1 VEQSEIKQLAIV
13 SGKGGTGKTT
23 IAAAF
28 ASLAKNKVMVD
39 CDVDAADLHLLLQ
52 PKILTQEKYFGG
64 RSPHVD
70 LEKCTR
76 CGLCTEICRFNAIDN
91 GVVNPISCEGCG
103 FCTHVC
109 PEGAIV
115 MVEAFS
121 GDWFVSET
129 PYGPFVHARLG
140 IGEENSGKLVT
151 VVRKKAMEVAQER
164 GLELILIDGPP
175 GIGCPVTA
183 SLTGVNLVLAI
194 TEPTLSGIHDLE
206 RILKLTE
213 HFKIPSVVCINKFD
227 INLGNTAKIASYC
240 EKNGSRLIGQIPY
253 EPKVVEALVNRK
265 TVIDY
270 PCNEVQG
277 IVHRMWEEVESILLP
292 PPSPLVGEGAGAAVQ
307 SRPDDAEV
315 NMGTMAPDGGG

>member
-1 VEQSEIKQLAIV
+1 MDYSEIKQLAIV

-28 ASLAKNKVMVD
+28 AALAKNKVMVD

-52 PKILTQEKYFGG
+52 PKILMQEKYFGG
-64 RSPHVD
+64 RTPRVD
-70 LEKCTR
+70 LDKCTR
-76 CGLCTEICRFNAIDN
+76 CGLCTEVCRFHAINN
-91 GVVNPISCEGCG
+91 GVVDHISCEGCG
-103 FCTHVC
+103 FCSHIC
-109 PEGAIV
+109 PEYAI
-115 MVEAFS
+115 MMEEAFS

-129 PYGPFVHARLG
+129 TYGPFVHARLG

-183 SLTGVNLVLAI
+183 SLTGVNSILAI

-206 RILKLTE
+206 RVLKLAE
-213 HFKIPSVVCINKFD
+213 HFKIPSMVCINKFD
-227 INLGNTAKIASYC
+227 INLENAQQITSYC
-240 EKNGSRLIGQIPY
+240 ESNGSRLLGQIPY

-265 TVIDY
+265 TIMDY
-270 PCNEVQG
+270 PCNGVQD
-277 IVHRMWEEVESILLP
+277 IVLNMWKDLEKTLF
-292 PPSPLVGEGAGAAVQ
+292 PSTPDGEGLG
-307 SRPDDAEV
+307 
-315 NMGTMAPDGGG
+315 

>member
-1 VEQSEIKQLAIV
+1 MDHSEIKQLAIV

-28 ASLAKNKVMVD
+28 AALAKNKVMVD

-64 RSPHVD
+64 RSPHID
-70 LEKCTR
+70 LQKCTQ

-91 GVVNPISCEGCG
+91 GVINPIACEGCG
-103 FCTHVC
+103 FCSHVC

-115 MVEAFS
+115 MEEAFS

-129 PYGPFVHARLG
+129 VYGPFVHARLG

-151 VVRKKAMEVAQER
+151 VVRKKAVEIAREKN
-164 GLELILIDGPP
+164 LDLILIDAPP

-183 SLTGVNLVLAI
+183 SLTGVNLILAI

-206 RILKLTE
+206 RVLKLAE
-213 HFKIPSVVCINKFD
+213 HFKIPSMVCINKFD
-227 INLGNTAKIASYC
+227 INLENTQQIASYC
-240 EKNGSRLIGQIPY
+240 RNNGSRIIGQIPY

-265 TVIDY
+265 TIMDY
-270 PCNEVQG
+270 PCNGVQEV
-277 IVHRMWEEVESILLP
+277 VLKMWNQVETTLFA
-292 PPSPLVGEGAGAAVQ
+292 PPSTLGEG
-307 SRPDDAEV
+307 E
-315 NMGTMAPDGGG
+315 GGE

>member
-1 VEQSEIKQLAIV
+1 MDHSEIKQLAIV

-28 ASLAKNKVMVD
+28 AALAKNKVMVD
-39 CDVDAADLHLLLQ
+39 CDVDAADLHILLQ

-64 RSPHVD
+64 RAPRVD
-70 LEKCTR
+70 LDKCTQ
-76 CGLCTEICRFNAIDN
+76 CGLCTEICRFHAIIN
-91 GVVNPISCEGCG
+91 GVVDSVSCEGCG
-103 FCTHVC
+103 FCSHIC
-109 PEGAIV
+109 PEYAI
-115 MVEAFS
+115 MMEEAFS

-129 PYGPFVHARLG
+129 TYGPFVHARLG

-183 SLTGVNLVLAI
+183 SLTGANLILVI

-206 RILKLTE
+206 RVLKLAE
-213 HFKIPSVVCINKFD
+213 HFKIPSMVCINKFD
-227 INLGNTAKIASYC
+227 INLENTQRIASYC
-240 EKNGSRLIGQIPY
+240 RKNGSRVIGQIPY

-265 TVIDY
+265 TIMDY
-270 PCNEVQG
+270 PCNGVQG
-277 IVHRMWEEVESILLP
+277 IVYQMWKELSAVLLT
-292 PPSPLVGEGAGAAVQ
+292 PPSP
-307 SRPDDAEV
+307 
-315 NMGTMAPDGGG
+315 

>member
-1 VEQSEIKQLAIV
+1 MGQSEIKQLAIV

-39 CDVDAADLHLLLQ
+39 CDVDAADFHLLLQ
-52 PKILTQEKYFGG
+52 PKILTQQKYFGG

-70 LEKCTR
+70 SEKCTR
-76 CGLCTEICRFNAIDN
+76 CGLCTDVCRFHAIDS
-91 GVVNPISCEGCG
+91 GVVNLIACEGCG
-103 FCTHVC
+103 FCYHIC
-109 PEGAIV
+109 PEKAIV
-115 MVEAFS
+115 MEEAFS

-129 PYGPFVHARLG
+129 AHGLFVHARLG

-151 VVRKKAMEVAQER
+151 VVRKKAMEVVQER

-183 SLTGVNLVLAI
+183 SMTGVNLVLAV

-213 HFKIPSVVCINKFD
+213 HFRIPSVVCINKFD
-227 INLGNTAKIASYC
+227 INLENTHQIASYC
-240 EKNGSRLIGQIPY
+240 ENNGSRIIGKIPY
-253 EPKVVEALVNRK
+253 EPKVVEALVQRK
-265 TVIDY
+265 TVMDY
-270 PCNEVQG
+270 PCNEVQR
-277 IVHRMWEEVESILLP
+277 IVHQMWREVERFLMP
-292 PPSPLVGEGAGAAVQ
+292 C
-307 SRPDDAEV
+307 
-315 NMGTMAPDGGG
+315 